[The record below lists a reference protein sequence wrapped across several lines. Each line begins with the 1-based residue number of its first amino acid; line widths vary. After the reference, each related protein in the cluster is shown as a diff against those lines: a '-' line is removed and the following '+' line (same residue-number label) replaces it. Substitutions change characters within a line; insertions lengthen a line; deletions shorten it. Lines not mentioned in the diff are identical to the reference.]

1 MKDIIEQALQNYIDT
16 LPQGQLK
23 EAVSYALL
31 AGGKRI
37 RPLLMLDVIES
48 FGLHPS
54 SYVDIA
60 VSLELIHTYSLIHD
74 DLPAMDDDTL
84 RRGKPTLHIAF
95 NEGLAILA
103 GDTLLTDAFSLITKS
118 EALSPDQKVEM
129 VHTLSLKAGSHGMI
143 LGQVLDLASEG
154 QHVSLDELNTMY
166 LLKTSRLLEASLML
180 GAIVSRSKDV
190 KTFERMGLDL
200 GLLFQIQDDYLEYMS
215 DPSVL
220 GKSKSDELRDKPTY
234 ISLIGIEK
242 TKKIILELSDRLRQT
257 LKSLQLEQTLLS
269 ETIESILS
277 RKH

>member
-1 MKDIIEQALQNYIDT
+1 MKDIIEHALKQYIET

-37 RPLLMLDVIES
+37 RPQLMLDVIAS

-60 VSLELIHTYSLIHD
+60 ISLELIHTYSLIHD

-118 EALSPDQKVEM
+118 DALSPEQKVEM
-129 VHTLSLKAGSHGMI
+129 VHVLSLKAGSHGMI

-154 QHVSLDELNTMY
+154 QEVLLEALNTMY
-166 LLKTSRLLEASLML
+166 VLKTSRLLEASLML
-180 GAIVSRSKDV
+180 GAIVSQSKDI
-190 KTFERMGLDL
+190 KTFEHIGYDL
-200 GLLFQIQDDYLEYMS
+200 GLIFQIQDDYLEYMS
-215 DPSVL
+215 DPSIL
-220 GKSKSDELRDKPTY
+220 GKSKSDALREKPTY
-234 ISLIGIEK
+234 ISLLGVEK
-242 TKKIILELSDRLRQT
+242 TKHIIDEFSERLRHT
-257 LKSLQLEQTLLS
+257 LKSLHLENTTLS
-269 ETIESILS
+269 ETIETILT